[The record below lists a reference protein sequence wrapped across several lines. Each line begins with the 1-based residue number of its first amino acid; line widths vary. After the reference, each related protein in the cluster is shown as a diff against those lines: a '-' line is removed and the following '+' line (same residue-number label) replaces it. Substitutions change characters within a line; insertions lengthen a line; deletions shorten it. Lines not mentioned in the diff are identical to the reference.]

1 MIIRAF
7 ACAVA
12 ALIAAG
18 QAAAQTAGRAPPF
31 VTTPPEVVERM
42 LTLAQTRREDLVMD
56 LGSGDGRIVIAAAK
70 KYGARGIGVD
80 PEGLAER
87 RAKFLG
93 LDEGGDHRLDVVDPG
108 SLAER
113 AKRLGAW
120 AACSHLQVHPEHLL
134 VQGAVPAL
142 RLLGDPGHRRVE
154 PHAGL
159 DADHQQVEHVRQG
172 VFDFALSSLDSIAE
186 PEVRQEEADE
196 QRRSEI
202 GQRRVRGRRAVEAQ
216 EEEEAC

>member
-70 KYGARGIGVD
+70 KYGARGIGVELD
-80 PEGLAER
+80 PKLVETARDPDLRAEMS
-87 RAKFLG
+87 
-93 LDEGGDHRLDVVDPG
+93 D
-108 SLAER
+108 
-113 AKRLGAW
+113 
-120 AACSHLQVHPEHLL
+120 
-134 VQGAVPAL
+134 
-142 RLLGDPGHRRVE
+142 
-154 PHAGL
+154 
-159 DADHQQVEHVRQG
+159 
-172 VFDFALSSLDSIAE
+172 
-186 PEVRQEEADE
+186 
-196 QRRSEI
+196 
-202 GQRRVRGRRAVEAQ
+202 RGRARAAGFTWAGSAHAHAAAYAAALEAP
-216 EEEEAC
+216 AVGRS